1 MSVKTH
7 TNEVMI
13 YYDRGHSRQKK
24 VLAMART
31 VSPHVREVELSKSP
45 LTSTLMRDL
54 LKKLD
59 LRPKD
64 LLDRSNDYY
73 QENIRGRDFN
83 AEGWLNILIKN
94 PHLLKAP
101 IAVRGDRAVL
111 CENATDLLRLQ
122 YE

>member
-1 MSVKTH
+1 MSVRTH
-7 TNEVMI
+7 TNEIMV
-13 YYDRGHSRQKK
+13 YYDQGHSRSKK

-64 LLDRSNDYY
+64 LLDRSSRYY

-83 AEGWLNILIKN
+83 AEGWLHILIKN
-94 PHLLKAP
+94 PDLIKAP
-101 IAVRGDRAVL
+101 IAVRGGRAVL
-111 CENATDLLRLQ
+111 CENANDLLRLQ

>member
-7 TNEVMI
+7 TNEVRV
-13 YYDRGHSRQKK
+13 YFDHGKK

-31 VSPHVREVELSKSP
+31 VSRHVKEVELSKSP

-64 LLDRSNDYY
+64 LLDRSHPYY

-83 AEGWLNILIKN
+83 AEGWLNILIRN
-94 PHLLKAP
+94 PEMIKAP

-111 CENATDLLRLQ
+111 CENANDLLRL
-122 YE
+122 

>member
-7 TNEVMI
+7 ANEIMV
-13 YYDRGHSRQKK
+13 YYDQGHSRSKK

-31 VSPHVREVELSKSP
+31 VSPHVREVEFRKSP

-59 LRPKD
+59 IRPKD
-64 LLDRSNDYY
+64 LMDRSAKYY

-83 AEGWLNILIKN
+83 AEGWLNILIRN
-94 PHLLKAP
+94 PDLIKAP